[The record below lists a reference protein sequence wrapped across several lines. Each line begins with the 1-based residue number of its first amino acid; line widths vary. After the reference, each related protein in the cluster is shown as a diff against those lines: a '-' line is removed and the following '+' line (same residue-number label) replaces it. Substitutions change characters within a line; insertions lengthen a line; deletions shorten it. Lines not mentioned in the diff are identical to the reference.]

1 MNANRYTLRYVSIIL
16 FFSLMLMLFS
26 LLTSQSSGGDILGR
40 WSIPMGILIV
50 ALLIIVFVTGVQIAQ
65 PLRFVKY
72 IHPILS
78 RIPNFASALIAI
90 LPPLVLFLIW
100 FLFSVP
106 LFQRRSFVIGVVMLS
121 FSPGLIT
128 FALFEK
134 ARRKTVMGGTLLM
147 LFSLTVGIVLG
158 EIILR
163 AVMPMSVFNPRF
175 GLRPYQVAKLE
186 VDLPG
191 VTPGGTLSTN
201 MWGFR
206 GEDPPEQWD
215 EYFTLVTAGGST
227 TANYYLDDAL
237 TWSHIIQCR
246 LREVHPMTWVGN
258 GGIPRHSSDTHLLF
272 VREVLSQ
279 IKPDAVLFLVGV
291 NDMGPFLR
299 GSAGIVER
307 LPDSGIR
314 QTLFSKSMFLQ
325 LMYKLKKIYVDSAPV
340 VTQSVD
346 PTFREIPMQEEEAVL
361 PEDLHDFLEDPEF
374 YQRRIRLIIQEC
386 RSLGITPV
394 FMTQPILYEDN
405 DHWRGVQEGSQW
417 LGGAES
423 PMSAATFSLML
434 GVLNSDLMDVCAQE
448 GIAVLDL
455 ASEIPHSRD
464 YFYDSMHMTE
474 AGAELVGEIAADF
487 LLDIFESE
495 ELLWQED

>member
-1 MNANRYTLRYVSIIL
+1 MNADRNTLRYALVVV
-16 FFSLMLMLFS
+16 FVSLMLMLFS
-26 LLTSQSSGGDILGR
+26 LLTSQSSGGEILGR
-40 WSIPMGILIV
+40 WSIPL
-50 ALLIIVFVTGVQIAQ
+50 ALLFFVLLTLLVITGIQIVQ
-65 PLRFVKY
+65 PARFNKF
-72 IHPILS
+72 IHPILF
-78 RIPNFASALIAI
+78 RISDFASALLTI
-90 LPPLVLFLIW
+90 LPPIVLFVIW
-100 FLFSVP
+100 FLFPVP
-106 LFQRRSFVIGVVMLS
+106 LLQRRSFVIGVFMFS

-134 ARRKTVMGGTLLM
+134 ARKKTVMVGTLLM
-147 LFSLTVGIVLG
+147 LFSLTAGIVLG
-158 EIILR
+158 EIVLR
-163 AVMPMSVFNPRF
+163 AVMPMSIFNPRF
-175 GLRPYQVAKLE
+175 GLRPHQITMLE

-191 VTPGGTLSTN
+191 VTPGGILSTN

-215 EYFTLVTAGGST
+215 EFLTIVTVGGST

-237 TWSHIIQCR
+237 TWSSIIQSR

-258 GGIPRHSSDTHLLF
+258 GGIPRHSADTHSLF

-279 IKPDAVLFLVGV
+279 IKPDVALFLVGV

-314 QTLFSKSMFLQ
+314 QDLFARSMILQ
-325 LMYKLKKIYVDSAPV
+325 LMYKLKKIYVDGAPV
-340 VTQSVD
+340 VTRSVD
-346 PTFREIPMQEEEAVL
+346 PTFQEISLLEEEGIL
-361 PEDLHDFLEDPEF
+361 PDDLHDLLEDPEF
-374 YQRRIRLIIQEC
+374 YQRRIRLVIQEC
-386 RSLGITPV
+386 RSLGIIPV

-405 DHWRGVQEGSQW
+405 DHWRGIKEGSHW
-417 LGGAES
+417 LGGTES

-434 GVLNSDLMDVCAQE
+434 DVLNKDLIDVCTLE

-455 ASEIPHSRD
+455 ASEIPHNRD

-474 AGAELVGEIAADF
+474 AGAELVGEIASDF
-487 LLDIFESE
+487 LIELFERE
-495 ELLWQED
+495 EL

>member
-1 MNANRYTLRYVSIIL
+1 MNANRNTLRYVSVIL
-16 FFSLMLMLFS
+16 FFSLVLMLFS
-26 LLTSQSSGGDILGR
+26 LLASQSSGGEILGR
-40 WSIPMGILIV
+40 WSVPMGLLIIV
-50 ALLIIVFVTGVQIAQ
+50 LLIIVFITGVQIAQ
-65 PLRFVKY
+65 PLRFIKY
-72 IHPILS
+72 VLPILS

-90 LPPLVLFLIW
+90 LPPLVLFVIW
-100 FLFSVP
+100 FLFPVP
-106 LFQRRSFVIGVVMLS
+106 LLQRKSFVIGVFMFS

-134 ARRKTVMGGTLLM
+134 ARRKTVLVGTLLM
-147 LFSLTVGIVLG
+147 VVALTAAIVMG
-158 EIILR
+158 EIALR
-163 AVMPMSVFNPRF
+163 AVLPMSVFNPRF
-175 GLRPYQVAKLE
+175 GLRPHQVTKLE

-215 EYFTLVTAGGST
+215 EYFTLVTVGGST

-237 TWSHIIQCR
+237 TWPHIIQSR
-246 LREVHPMTWVGN
+246 LREIYPMTWVGN
-258 GGIPRHSSDTHLLF
+258 GGIPRHSADTHLLF

-279 IKPDAVLFLVGV
+279 IKPDAALFLVGV

-314 QTLFSKSMFLQ
+314 QGLFSKSMILQ
-325 LMYKLKKIYVDSAPV
+325 LMYKLKKIYVDGAPV

-346 PTFREIPMQEEEAVL
+346 PSFHEVPMLEEEGIL
-361 PEDLHDFLEDPEF
+361 PEDLHDLLEDPEV

-386 RSLGITPV
+386 RLLGIIPV

-423 PMSAATFSLML
+423 PMSAATFCLML
-434 GVLNSDLMDVCAQE
+434 DVLNRDLMYVCAQE

-474 AGAELVGEIAADF
+474 AGAELAGEIAADF
-487 LLDIFESE
+487 LLELLESE